1 MLKSLAV
8 LSLLLTTAATP
19 VLAGEAADAV
29 KYFYDNLGGEFAPGH
44 RHRYTGPA
52 LEYLTAADAAWE
64 RDETNCVSFSFA
76 VDGQDFDEVE
86 LASTLKLD
94 EVISGDTATVTA
106 SFVNFGQPT
115 QVEWTLKNSGNG
127 WLVSDIASLAND
139 WRVSQMS
146 CE

>member
-1 MLKSLAV
+1 MLKPLAV
-8 LSLLLTTAATP
+8 LSILLTTAATP
-19 VLAGEAADAV
+19 VFAGEAVDAV
-29 KYFYDNLGGEFAPGH
+29 KYFYDNLGDEFAPGQ

-52 LEYLTAADAAWE
+52 LDYLTAADVAWE
-64 RDETNCVSFSFA
+64 RDEANCISFSFA
-76 VDGQDFDEVE
+76 VDGQDYDDEE

-94 EVISGDTATVTA
+94 EMVEGGTAKVTA

-115 QVEWTLKNSGNG
+115 QVEWTLQTSGNG

-139 WRVSQMS
+139 WRVSEMS